1 MMDRIPSLSIPG
13 LSLSHPLSIPTSQ
26 HLNSNGN
33 NSSHHSH
40 HHSLAN
46 SLQNLHSQNLHHHVS
61 STASALH
68 HSSQTNNVMSSI
80 HQNMS
85 LMNGANNNIL
95 SQAMKKPVDDHIK
108 RPMNAFMVWSRL
120 QRRKIAQENPKMHN
134 SEISKR
140 LANMFRATL
149 LVAFLFVQ
157 AVFGG
162 AMNMGSTVQPIPLIN
177 RDVQSGT
184 LVVSGWGRLSTNG
197 NIPNNLQYLNT
208 NVMPRSQCGNIISLN
223 ADTVCALVSAGKGI
237 CFGDSGGPLVASGEG
252 QVGINSFVISACGTG
267 YPDGFCSLHPEFD
280 NVTLENDIALVE
292 TIIEIEFGEFVR
304 PIKLVE
310 QKELFG
316 EVVLSGWG
324 RVSTN
329 GNIPNNLMY
338 LITEIF
344 PHEKCALKITVNKDT
359 LCTFSGAGSGSCFG
373 DTGSPL
379 VMPGYG
385 QVGVN
390 SFVVGGCGN
399 GAEWKLLTEDEK
411 RPFID
416 EAKRLRALHMKEH
429 PDYKYR
435 PRRKPKAL
443 RREGYPY
450 PMPYPSVPVDALRA
464 GYFGP
469 GSAAYLS
476 SHLSQSSPPTTQA
489 SLSSQ
494 MDVSKFALDRTAYLN
509 SAAANALYD
518 TTKASAYGGAYL
530 DPTSM
535 LTKAYFDSKMY
546 QDRANYA
553 FDISKIYGQQGQ
565 QQQQQQQQH
574 QGQHLQQ
581 NGNNLNNNNN
591 NIDERDTNSQL
602 SDSQDKGQVISDNQ
616 VDTTSMAN
624 SQYNNAGAYQ
634 SYGTTNNT
642 SSGQSNNGEYRRPL
656 TVIF

>member
-140 LANMFRATL
+140 L
-149 LVAFLFVQ
+149 
-157 AVFGG
+157 
-162 AMNMGSTVQPIPLIN
+162 
-177 RDVQSGT
+177 
-184 LVVSGWGRLSTNG
+184 
-197 NIPNNLQYLNT
+197 
-208 NVMPRSQCGNIISLN
+208 
-223 ADTVCALVSAGKGI
+223 
-237 CFGDSGGPLVASGEG
+237 
-252 QVGINSFVISACGTG
+252 
-267 YPDGFCSLHPEFD
+267 
-280 NVTLENDIALVE
+280 
-292 TIIEIEFGEFVR
+292 
-304 PIKLVE
+304 
-310 QKELFG
+310 
-316 EVVLSGWG
+316 
-324 RVSTN
+324 
-329 GNIPNNLMY
+329 
-338 LITEIF
+338 
-344 PHEKCALKITVNKDT
+344 
-359 LCTFSGAGSGSCFG
+359 
-373 DTGSPL
+373 
-379 VMPGYG
+379 
-385 QVGVN
+385 
-390 SFVVGGCGN
+390 